1 MNNIAQI
8 VLHPFFTRRS
18 KTKSMAIGW
27 LALTVMILAGSTF
40 TSFGKQLTTVFSPL
54 SMIFVSEGLMF
65 VFAIISFGLIPSLKK
80 LLTLKSK
87 YILPLICIGIINGIA
102 SPFLWFFGLQYTNA
116 VNAEI
121 FGKSEMLFLILLSGI
136 FLHQKFRSEHLI
148 GGCIILLGL
157 LVVTM
162 KGFSDGFNFQ
172 LGDTIILFASL
183 LYASGGLTVGM
194 KLRHMDPEVLIMV
207 RSLCAIA
214 FFFALSPFIEHP
226 FISEAREFPFELIPA
241 LVGFGLI
248 ARFLTMFAFYEAIER
263 VPISTFSTMAT
274 LTTAGS
280 AFFAYIYLGELLHW
294 YQLAGAV
301 LIILGAVFVH
311 LNGLHRQEKHMKHQL
326 KSHHRHHI

>member
-1 MNNIAQI
+1 MNTIAQI
-8 VLHPFFTRRS
+8 VLHPFSTRRS
-18 KTKSMAIGW
+18 KARSRAIGW
-27 LALTVMILAGSTF
+27 LALAVMILAGSTF

-80 LLTLKSK
+80 IFSLKSK
-87 YILPLICIGIINGIA
+87 FILPLLCIGVMNGIA

-136 FLHQKFRSEHLI
+136 FLHQKFRSEHLV
-148 GGCIILLGL
+148 GGSIILLGL
-157 LVVTM
+157 LIVTM
-162 KGFSDGFNFQ
+162 KGFSDGFTFQ
-172 LGDTIILFASL
+172 MGDAIILSAAL
-183 LYASGGLTVGM
+183 LYASGGMMVRI
-194 KLRHMDPEVLIMV
+194 KLHHMDPEVLILV

-226 FISEAREFPFELIPA
+226 FILEAREFPFELIPA
-241 LVGFGLI
+241 LIGFGLI
-248 ARFLTMFAFYEAIER
+248 ARFLTMFSFYEAIER
-263 VPISTFSTMAT
+263 LPIATFSTMAT

-280 AFFAYIYLGELLHW
+280 AFFAYIYLGEILHW
-294 YQLAGAV
+294 YQLVGAA

-311 LNGLHRQEKHMKHQL
+311 LNGLHHKEKHMEHHL